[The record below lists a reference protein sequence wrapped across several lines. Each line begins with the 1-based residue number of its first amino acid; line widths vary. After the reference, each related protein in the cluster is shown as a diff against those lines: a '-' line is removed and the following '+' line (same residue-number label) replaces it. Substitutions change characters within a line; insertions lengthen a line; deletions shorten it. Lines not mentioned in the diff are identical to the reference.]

1 VEAKKMNTN
10 RRTSLVAF
18 LAIIPLA
25 VMTGCSTSTPG
36 AANPAGTTTSSTTS
50 TSSPTAPNS
59 TAPNSTAPNS
69 TVLPPPAESAPT
81 SPTSDAS
88 PDESGSDEPNSQQP
102 RPSGPAV
109 LPTDLSG
116 EVYGYIRAVDVA
128 QSQLT
133 LDKIDWFTGAA
144 AEQACAEDAV
154 PQEAR
159 VNEWC
164 GMYYFRN
171 VNPALRVVTVSPD
184 AVITTL
190 EGNNPVRST
199 LSTLAEKAATE
210 LGNYRPYRLV
220 VTNDAIIELTEI
232 YQP

>member
-1 VEAKKMNTN
+1 MNTTL
-10 RRTSLVAF
+10 RTSLVAF

-25 VMTGCSTSTPG
+25 IVTGCSTSTPG
-36 AANPAGTTTSSTTS
+36 TANPAGTTSSSTSATA
-50 TSSPTAPNS
+50 TTAPNPVPNS
-59 TAPNSTAPNS
+59 APPALQQAETSTTAPESTEPS
-69 TVLPPPAESAPT
+69 SQEPSSQEPSSQEPGPT
-81 SPTSDAS
+81 
-88 PDESGSDEPNSQQP
+88 
-102 RPSGPAV
+102 GPAV
-109 LPTDLSG
+109 LSTDLCG
-116 EVYGYIRAVDVA
+116 EVYGKIRAVDVD

-144 AEQACAEDAV
+144 ADQACTEDAV
-154 PQEAR
+154 PQEAHLDG
-159 VNEWC
+159 WC
-164 GMYYFRN
+164 SVYYFRN

-220 VTNDAIIELTEI
+220 VTNGAIIELTEI

>member
-1 VEAKKMNTN
+1 MNTN

-36 AANPAGTTTSSTTS
+36 AATPAATTASSTSATAS
-50 TSSPTAPNS
+50 PSPTAPNS
-59 TAPNSTAPNS
+59 VTVTQTPVESSTTAPPSSEPSSPEPSSQAP
-69 TVLPPPAESAPT
+69 
-81 SPTSDAS
+81 
-88 PDESGSDEPNSQQP
+88 GSQEP
-102 RPSGPAV
+102 RPTGPAV

-116 EVYGYIRAVDVA
+116 EVYGYIRAVDVP

-144 AEQACAEDAV
+144 ARQACIEDGV
-154 PQEAR
+154 PLDMGD
-159 VNEWC
+159 NWC
-164 GMYYFRN
+164 TGYYFRN

-190 EGNNPVRST
+190 EGNNPISST
-199 LSTLAEKAATE
+199 MSTLADKAATE
-210 LGNYRPYRLV
+210 LGNYHPYRLV
-220 VTNDAIIELTEI
+220 VANGAIVELTEI